1 MDRDSFDEL
10 YDVHEGAR
18 AALKKAKQFVGGH
31 VYQVTYYDDW
41 MVASKA
47 FYDSS
52 RINIVTAFAFALIIM
67 LCATA
72 NWIVTLIAFG
82 SLVTTVSTTLAL
94 MVFYGWELNVIES
107 IDVSIAG
114 GMAVDYVLHMSH
126 AYNHQDPSLTS
137 SERVSWPWARWAYLY
152 YQGALRRLARAA
164 PCSPA
169 TCSGSRCSATSS
181 VH

>member
-1 MDRDSFDEL
+1 M
-10 YDVHEGAR
+10 GI
-18 AALKKAKQFVGGH
+18 
-31 VYQVTYYDDW
+31 YQVTYYDDW

-52 RINIVTAFAFALIIM
+52 RINIATAFAFALIIM

-107 IDVSIAG
+107 IDVVHCRG
-114 GMAVDYVLHMSH
+114 HG
-126 AYNHQDPSLTS
+126 
-137 SERVSWPWARWAYLY
+137 
-152 YQGALRRLARAA
+152 RRLR
-164 PCSPA
+164 PA
-169 TCSGSRCSATSS
+169 HVPTPTTTRTLPYRRRDEC
-181 VH
+181 